1 MVFSQL
7 KQGARVKIFITGST
21 GLLGGRLVQFLDQ
34 NKNHKLLLGTRDLSK
49 LPKAFAHLNAVAID
63 WTLQRQLDIVCDSV
77 DCIVH
82 LAGMNAG
89 QCAKAGAEELAAD
102 VKATELLI
110 NAAINKKVK
119 RFIYLS
125 SAHVYSAQLAGEI
138 NELTETT
145 NTHPYALN
153 HLKKEQLVLS
163 ANSGGKLEGI
173 VVRLS
178 NAFGAPVDSGA
189 DCWML
194 LVNDLCRQVVTYN
207 NITLNSTG
215 AQRRD
220 FIAISDFCN
229 AIDLLISLTQ
239 ENDHSGIYN
248 LGGNWAP
255 TVFDMARLIAGLY
268 ESMRGCSIGI
278 KKVTNE
284 KKSCNTPSFIYQTAK
299 IGRLGYRTDGED
311 VINRELYSTIVFC
324 EKEVM
329 RKLKKSK

>member
-63 WTLQRQLDIVCDSV
+63 WTSQRQLDIVCDSV

-102 VKATELLI
+102 VKATELLV

-194 LVNDLCRQVVTYN
+194 LVNDLCRQVV
-207 NITLNSTG
+207 LNQKIILKSTG
-215 AQRRD
+215 NQRRD
-220 FIAISDFCN
+220 FIPIYDFCKAIELVINKSNDLYFQFPHVFNLGTGWAPSINDMALLIASRYYLMFGENVHFEKKENLILTSRFIFNIEKIKQLGYIPSDTHMINKEIDKTIRFCVNNFSGSDF
-229 AIDLLISLTQ
+229 
-239 ENDHSGIYN
+239 
-248 LGGNWAP
+248 
-255 TVFDMARLIAGLY
+255 
-268 ESMRGCSIGI
+268 
-278 KKVTNE
+278 
-284 KKSCNTPSFIYQTAK
+284 
-299 IGRLGYRTDGED
+299 
-311 VINRELYSTIVFC
+311 
-324 EKEVM
+324 
-329 RKLKKSK
+329 